1 MNDTIELTIA
11 PKDPQTS
18 SELAA
23 YFKGYEN
30 GAEMAIKIIMNEM
43 AGKKYRKL
51 LGKRRPL
58 K

>member
-23 YFKGYEN
+23 YFKGYKN
-30 GAEMAIKIIMNEM
+30 GAEMAINIMNEM
-43 AGKKYRKL
+43 AGKKYRKP
-51 LGKRRPL
+51 LGKRRSL

>member
-23 YFKGYEN
+23 YFKRYKN
-30 GAEMAIKIIMNEM
+30 GAEMAISIMTEM
-43 AGKKYRKL
+43 ATKKYRKPL
-51 LGKRRPL
+51 WKRRLL

>member
-1 MNDTIELTIA
+1 MDDTIKLTIT

-23 YFKGYEN
+23 YFKGYKN
-30 GAEMAIKIIMNEM
+30 GSEMAINIMTEM
-43 AGKKYRKL
+43 ATKKYRKPL
-51 LGKRRPL
+51 EKRRPL

>member
-23 YFKGYEN
+23 YFKGYKN
-30 GAEMAIKIIMNEM
+30 GAEMVINIMTEM
-43 AGKKYRKL
+43 ATKKYRKL
-51 LGKRRPL
+51 LEKRRPL

>member
-23 YFKGYEN
+23 YFKGYKN
-30 GAEMAIKIIMNEM
+30 GAEMAINIMNEM
-43 AGKKYRKL
+43 AGKIYRKP
-51 LGKRRPL
+51 LGKRRSL
-58 K
+58 N

>member
-23 YFKGYEN
+23 YFKGYKN
-30 GAEMAIKIIMNEM
+30 GSEMAINVMTEM
-43 AGKKYRKL
+43 ATKRYRKP
-51 LGKRRPL
+51 LGKRRSL

>member
-1 MNDTIELTIA
+1 MNDTIKFAIT

-23 YFKGYEN
+23 YFKGYKN
-30 GAEMAIKIIMNEM
+30 GSEMAINVMTEM
-43 AGKKYRKL
+43 ATKRYRKPL
-51 LGKRRPL
+51 KKRRSL

>member
-1 MNDTIELTIA
+1 MNDTIELTIT

-23 YFKGYEN
+23 YFKGYKN
-30 GAEMAIKIIMNEM
+30 GSEMAINVMTEM
-43 AGKKYRKL
+43 ATKRYRKP
-51 LGKRRPL
+51 LGKRRSL

>member
-1 MNDTIELTIA
+1 MNDTIEFTIT

-23 YFKGYEN
+23 YFKGYKN
-30 GAEMAIKIIMNEM
+30 GAEMAINIMTEM
-43 AGKKYRKL
+43 ATKRYRKP
-51 LGKRRPL
+51 LGKRRSL

>member
-23 YFKGYEN
+23 YLKGYKN
-30 GAEMAIKIIMNEM
+30 GLEMAIDIITEM
-43 AGKKYRKL
+43 ASGKYRKPL
-51 LGKRRPL
+51 RKRRTL

>member
-1 MNDTIELTIA
+1 MNDTIKLTIV
-11 PKDPQTS
+11 PKDPETY
-18 SELAA
+18 SELGA
-23 YFKGYEN
+23 YFKGYSS
-30 GAEMAIKIIMNEM
+30 GAEMAINIMNEM